1 MRMPSTTAI
10 LLNGAAALVA
20 VASVVTLGR
29 SIIGADQLVT
39 CRERYTNALQW
50 PLQREN
56 GELYTS
62 FDLQA
67 RLGSTDWGL
76 IERVS
81 VVRADNP
88 GKSALMFDL
97 TRPDKAGEARSTSTA
112 APAGAGF
119 EWLPRSING
128 SRAGCASFTVRF
140 EPEFAFNSGGRL
152 PGIRGGRTSEDRNGP
167 NAFST
172 RLAWTS
178 DGHLNIHAQMPGLAS
193 SRGVAN
199 ERGQVTIPR
208 GRWITVDQEVVLN
221 TPGRSDGIVRVWLD
235 GSLAIENRSVNFRT
249 DEESGI
255 RGLLAEV
262 AYGRQPLQSDPKGQV
277 SLAQFE
283 FRW

>member
-20 VASVVTLGR
+20 VASVVTVGR
-29 SIIGADQLVT
+29 SIIGADQQVS

-50 PLQREN
+50 PLKREN
-56 GELYTS
+56 GELFTS

-76 IERVS
+76 LERVS

-88 GKSALMFDL
+88 SKSALVFDL
-97 TRPDKAGEARSTSTA
+97 SRPVKTDEARSANTA
-112 APAGAGF
+112 EPAGAGF

-128 SRAGCASFTVRF
+128 PRAGCASFVIRF
-140 EPEFAFNSGGRL
+140 EPDFAFNSGGRL
-152 PGIRGGRTSEDRNGP
+152 PGIRGGRTSEDRSGP
-167 NAFST
+167 SAFST

-178 DGHLNIHAQMPGLAS
+178 EGQLNIYGQMPGLTS

-199 ERGQVTIPR
+199 ERSQVTIPR
-208 GRWITVDQEVVLN
+208 GRWIAVDQEVVLN

-235 GSLAIENRSVNFRT
+235 GSLAFENRSVAFRK
-249 DEESGI
+249 DEEAGI
-255 RGLLAEV
+255 RGILTEV
-262 AYGRQPLQSDPKGQV
+262 AYTRQPIQSDPKGQV
-277 SLAQFE
+277 SISQFE